1 MCRCFSAFTT
11 SLSRSFER
19 RDVISHSSSATRRF
33 IARQL
38 SELPRMR
45 PIPITKSAAASAPS
59 AKGTITTATPD
70 TVMFEPKS
78 AIAWF
83 GAVSRSFSTM

>member
-1 MCRCFSAFTT
+1 
-11 SLSRSFER
+11 
-19 RDVISHSSSATRRF
+19 
-33 IARQL
+33 
-38 SELPRMR
+38 MR